1 MNLLKQILLCP
12 YKWLNSIK
20 HKLICR
26 RFSECGNNLEVCGF
40 PKISC
45 PSRIKVGANVNLND
59 GCVLNATESSIC
71 IGNNCTVSA
80 NAMVIAAT
88 LDVEDYVYHH
98 IKRHIPKPVH
108 IGDNVWIC
116 AGAII
121 CPGVRIVGGVIIA
134 AGAVVT
140 KDIEEENVLVA
151 GNPAKIVKRYN
162 QYIFTD

>member
-1 MNLLKQILLCP
+1 MYP
-12 YKWLNSIK
+12 YNWMNSIK
-20 HKLICR
+20 QIIIRK

-45 PSRIKVGANVNLND
+45 PSRIKVGDNVNLND
-59 GCVLNATESSIC
+59 GCVLNATDSSIY
-71 IGNNCTVSA
+71 IGNNCTISV
-80 NAMVIAAT
+80 NAMVVAAT
-88 LDVEDYVYHH
+88 LDVDNYVYNH
-98 IKRHIPKPVH
+98 IKNHVSKSIH

-121 CPGVRIVGGVIIA
+121 CPGVRIVGGAIIA

-151 GNPAKIVKRYN
+151 GNPARIIKRYEHN
-162 QYIFTD
+162 H